1 MRPGPHR
8 KPSASNCSSAIF
20 GSITREQVLLRQRAT
35 AREHAAA
42 IHQRLLEIAE
52 LASDAI
58 DGDQPTPCLGST
70 RSSSSSVTTLATS
83 TVLCSDPG
91 NGPLMSKHFL
101 TGLAAGAALM
111 GAGYIGRRNLA
122 RTQRLTGIIPIITPY
137 IDIETA
143 EGVLAVMERL
153 PEERV
158 TIVLHTLGGCVT
170 ACVLIAN
177 ALRQFRDSTAVVPY
191 MAISGGTLI
200 ALSATRLEMG
210 GRASLS
216 AVDPQI
222 MGQRVKHLA
231 ESKDKPSIA
240 ALAGSTT
247 WRCAS
252 TSALA

>member
-1 MRPGPHR
+1 
-8 KPSASNCSSAIF
+8 
-20 GSITREQVLLRQRAT
+20 
-35 AREHAAA
+35 
-42 IHQRLLEIAE
+42 
-52 LASDAI
+52 
-58 DGDQPTPCLGST
+58 
-70 RSSSSSVTTLATS
+70 
-83 TVLCSDPG
+83 
-91 NGPLMSKHFL
+91 MSKAVIL
-101 TGLAAGAALM
+101 TSFAAGAALM
-111 GAGYIGRRNLA
+111 GAGYLGRRAVA
-122 RTQRLTGIIPIITPY
+122 RAPRLTGIIPIITPY

-143 EGVLAVMERL
+143 EGVLAVMEHL
-153 PEERV
+153 PDDRV

-210 GRASLS
+210 SRASLS

-240 ALAGSTT
+240 ALAREYDVSMRKYVRGALGEHLPEDRLGPAMDLFLGEHSPHEWPIQRPEIEALGIAVTPA
-247 WRCAS
+247 AS
-252 TSALA
+252 KWAAMVDSYRGRAW

>member
-1 MRPGPHR
+1 
-8 KPSASNCSSAIF
+8 
-20 GSITREQVLLRQRAT
+20 
-35 AREHAAA
+35 
-42 IHQRLLEIAE
+42 
-52 LASDAI
+52 
-58 DGDQPTPCLGST
+58 
-70 RSSSSSVTTLATS
+70 
-83 TVLCSDPG
+83 
-91 NGPLMSKHFL
+91 MSKQIFL

-111 GAGYIGRRNLA
+111 GAGYLGRRNLA
-122 RTQRLTGIIPIITPY
+122 RTQRLTGIIPIVTPY

-177 ALRQFRDSTAVVPY
+177 ALRQFRDSTAIVPY

-200 ALSATRLEMG
+200 ALSARRLEMG
-210 GRASLS
+210 DRASLS

-231 ESKDKPSIA
+231 EAKDKPSIA
-240 ALAGSTT
+240 ALAREYDVAMRKYLRTRLGAHLPEDRLGPAMDLFMGEHAPHEWPIRRPEVEALGLPVSPA
-247 WRCAS
+247 AS
-252 TSALA
+252 QWSALVDDIRGRIW